1 MTASRTCNGETLER
15 KAVRNDARR
24 AGHDRADFL
33 IDRFLDML
41 SAERNAAENTLSA
54 YRRDLEDYLGYLD
67 ARGIALDAVE
77 RKDIQAWHEGLADAG
92 LAPATQARRL
102 SAVRQF
108 HAFLYGE
115 GMLPNNPA
123 EAVETG
129 QVRCGLPKTL
139 SQQEVTRLLEQA
151 RLEMEEAERA
161 GTKAA
166 RLRSRRMYTL
176 LALIYASGLRVSEL
190 VGLKAGQVHEQDG
203 FLRVRGK
210 GGKERIVPVA
220 PFVID
225 LVKTWKQLLM
235 RQKGGAP
242 LNAEDFVF
250 PSRGASG
257 HLTRQQFAGDLKRL
271 ARRAGLDARRISPH
285 VLRHAFATH
294 LLEGGADLRAV
305 QLMLGHV
312 DIATTQ
318 IYTHVQSETLR
329 RTVETHHPLARQG

>member
-1 MTASRTCNGETLER
+1 MTASRTRNAESRKTTAPSKGAADSRQAAAWLE
-15 KAVRNDARR
+15 
-24 AGHDRADFL
+24 
-33 IDRFLDML
+33 RFLDML
-41 SAERNAAENTLSA
+41 SAERNAAENTLAA
-54 YRRDLEDYLGYLD
+54 YRRDLEDYLGYL
-67 ARGIALDAVE
+67 ATRGMALEAVE
-77 RKDIQAWHEGLADAG
+77 RGDIQAWHEGLADVG
-92 LAPATQARRL
+92 FSPATQARRL

-115 GMLPNNPA
+115 GLLSHNPA
-123 EAVETG
+123 EAVESG
-129 QVRCGLPKTL
+129 RVRRNLPKTL
-139 SQQEVTRLLEQA
+139 SRQEVVRLLEQA
-151 RLEMEEAERA
+151 QAEMTAAEQA

-166 RLRSRRMYTL
+166 RLRTRRMHTL

-220 PFVID
+220 PAVMA
-225 LVKTWKQLLM
+225 LVKEWKALLV
-235 RQKGGAP
+235 RQRGGVP
-242 LNAEDFVF
+242 LNAEDFLF

-257 HLTRQQFAGDLKRL
+257 HLTRQQFAGELKRL
-271 ARRAGLDARRISPH
+271 AKRAGLDARRISPH

-305 QLMLGHV
+305 QLMLGHA

-318 IYTHVQSETLR
+318 IYTHVQGETLR
-329 RTVETHHPLARQG
+329 RTVETHHPLARRG

>member
-1 MTASRTCNGETLER
+1 MTASKTRTAESRKTTAPSKGAADSRQAAAWLE
-15 KAVRNDARR
+15 
-24 AGHDRADFL
+24 
-33 IDRFLDML
+33 RFLDML
-41 SAERNAAENTLSA
+41 SAERNAAENTLAA
-54 YRRDLEDYLGYLD
+54 YRRDLEDYLGYL
-67 ARGIALDAVE
+67 ASRGMALKAVE
-77 RKDIQAWHEGLADAG
+77 RGDIQAWHEGLADAG
-92 LAPATQARRL
+92 FSPATQARRL

-115 GMLPNNPA
+115 GLLSHNPA
-123 EAVETG
+123 EAVESG
-129 QVRCGLPKTL
+129 RVRRNLPKTL
-139 SQQEVTRLLEQA
+139 SRQEVVRLLEQA
-151 RLEMEEAERA
+151 QAEMAVAEQA

-166 RLRSRRMYTL
+166 RLRTRRMHTL

-220 PFVID
+220 PAVMA
-225 LVKTWKQLLM
+225 LVKVWKALLV
-235 RQKGGAP
+235 RQRGGVP
-242 LNAEDFVF
+242 LNAEDFLF

-257 HLTRQQFAGDLKRL
+257 HLTRQQFAGALKRL
-271 ARRAGLDARRISPH
+271 AKRAGLDARRISPH

-305 QLMLGHV
+305 QLMLGHA

-318 IYTHVQSETLR
+318 IYTHVQGETLR
-329 RTVETHHPLARQG
+329 RTVETHHPLARRG